1 MTYYLLHSGQGSA
14 ERLAR
19 RVPRLV
25 AIRDIRPVGPED
37 IVIRYGNVREADA
50 GWWTLN
56 RRQAARYAENPSQ
69 MYKILR
75 RSGVRIPR
83 QNADGASSSVA
94 RLQLV
99 RHYRVPVFSLK
110 ALACFRTEGKSVWL
124 HQRVNQVQDA
134 FSEVQVDTDEQARKV
149 CLLAVRAVHA
159 LGLECGLVSIG
170 IGPQGAAWV
179 LDVAPSPVL
188 RGRMLDVYAAG
199 IVDYME
205 KQDRQRAGTDAN
217 ILLGTDLEFMFKTQ
231 QGKMMLA
238 SKFFSKQGTVGC
250 DARTFGGDRNKRPLA
265 EVRPAPAR
273 TPEELCKNIEH
284 ALQEAAKLARR
295 EHPQWVAGSA
305 PFERFP
311 IGGHI
316 HFSGLPYTGRIVS
329 LLDVYVG
336 LPLMLIEDPVSA
348 ARRRPRYG
356 FLGDIRHK
364 GYGGFEYRTPSSFL
378 VDPDIALG
386 AAALAYLVAM
396 HHTQLPYLP
405 LHTAENSK
413 AFYRADRDQL
423 LALALEAREQ
433 LSRTATYVR
442 YRDVI
447 DPIFDMIVHDEV
459 WDESVDVRTAWGIPL
474 ETVRPG
480 KKDKE
485 RRGHR
490 AS

>member
-25 AIRDIRPVGPED
+25 AIRDIRPVGPDD

-56 RRQAARYAENPSQ
+56 RRQAVRYAENPGQ
-69 MYKILR
+69 LHKILR
-75 RSGVRIPR
+75 RSGVRSPR
-83 QNADGASSSVA
+83 QKGEGNLSQAAK
-94 RLQLV
+94 LQLV
-99 RHYRVPVFSLK
+99 RHYRIPVFSLK
-110 ALACFRTEGKSVWL
+110 ALACFRTEGKTVWL

-134 FSEVQVDTDEQARKV
+134 FSEVAVDTDEQARKV

-188 RGRMLDVYAAG
+188 RGRMLEVYAAG
-199 IVDYME
+199 VVDYME
-205 KQDRQRAGTDAN
+205 KQDRQRAGADPN
-217 ILLGTDLEFMFKTQ
+217 MQLGTDLEFMLKTRQ
-231 QGKMMLA
+231 DKMMLA
-238 SKFFSKQGTVGC
+238 SKFFPKQGTVGC

-265 EVRPAPAR
+265 ELRPAPGR
-273 TPEELCKNIEH
+273 TPEELCRNIENG
-284 ALQEAAKLARR
+284 LQEAAKLARH
-295 EHPQWVAGSA
+295 EYPKWVAGSA

-316 HFSGLPYTGRIVS
+316 HFSGLPYTGRLVS

-348 ARRRPRYG
+348 SRRRPRYG

-364 GYGGFEYRTPSSFL
+364 AWGFEYRTPSSFL
-378 VDPDIALG
+378 VDPDLAQGAL
-386 AAALAYLVAM
+386 ALAYVVAM
-396 HHTQLPYLP
+396 HHAQLPYLP

-413 AFYRADRDQL
+413 AFYRTDRDQL
-423 LALALEAREQ
+423 LSMALEVREQ
-433 LSRTATYVR
+433 LSRTASYAR
-442 YRDVI
+442 YREVI

-474 ETVRPG
+474 EMPRE
-480 KKDKE
+480 KKRE
-485 RRGHR
+485 RRTR